1 MFALNAGTN
10 GSQTQTKGT
19 ILMGKKIR
27 GDKICIVCKL
37 HTEQILTKK
46 GWVCKQCKT
55 LQKENK

>member
-1 MFALNAGTN
+1 
-10 GSQTQTKGT
+10 
-19 ILMGKKIR
+19 MGKKIR

-46 GWVCKQCKT
+46 GWVCKECKT